1 MASRSSRYPSLLSA
15 ATLVAAIAAAL
26 LICRAAAAL
35 AAPGDL
41 DPSFSHDGKAMFWFP
56 GTAWAV
62 AVQPDGQIVIAG
74 PPSYDSYRDDFLL
87 QRVRPDGALD
97 WSFGEHGLVRTDFGN
112 SPDEAW
118 ALDVQRDGKIVAA
131 GESSGDFAVARYLPD
146 GTLDRSFS
154 QDGLAKTSLNG
165 RANDVAVQPD
175 GKIVL
180 AGFGYAGG
188 ESGEDFE
195 LARFNGN
202 GSLDDSFGDHGRVIL
217 DLSGR
222 DIAWGVALQADGK
235 LVAAG
240 DASMG
245 LGIARLLPDGT
256 LDPSFSDDGTVT
268 AQHGADGDG
277 ARGVALQPDG
287 KILVVAYGYL
297 PAPTYDRRRVIELVR
312 YQSDGELDPTF
323 SGGVVRTLI
332 GSGVFPRAL
341 GLEPDGKIVVAGE
354 GDGFEL
360 ARYDED
366 GALDTTFGDGG
377 TLRTDFWV
385 LPYLYG
391 LVPGAESLAIQ
402 PDGRIVAVGGTDY
415 PERSAIARYL
425 VARGPRDA
433 DADGV
438 DDGLDPCPS
447 RFGRSMGCPRFRRRV
462 SIQYFREY
470 DEFRGRLSSR
480 AFDCLREQRVA
491 VLRKR
496 PGPDRRIGRDL
507 TGTHGAWEVS
517 RYKPRGRYY
526 ARVDER
532 MNSSLGVCDADRSRI
547 VAFRR

>member
-1 MASRSSRYPSLLSA
+1 VTAGCIAVLILNGLA
-15 ATLVAAIAAAL
+15 ART
-26 LICRAAAAL
+26 L

-41 DPSFSHDGKAMFWFP
+41 DPTFSRDGKAMFWFP

-62 AVQPDGQIVIAG
+62 AVEPDGQIVIAG
-74 PPSYDSYRDDFLL
+74 PPSYDSDWNDFLL
-87 QRVRPDGALD
+87 QRLRADGTLD
-97 WSFGEHGLVRTDFGN
+97 RSFGDRGLVKTDFDH
-112 SPDEAW
+112 SPDEVW
-118 ALDVQRDGKIVAA
+118 ALAVEPDGKVVAA
-131 GESSGDFAVARYLPD
+131 GGSSGDFAVARYLPN
-146 GTLDRSFS
+146 GTLDDSFS
-154 QDGLAKTSLNG
+154 QDGLARPSFNG
-165 RANDVAVQPD
+165 RANDVAVQPN
-175 GKIVL
+175 GKIVV
-180 AGFGYAGG
+180 AGYGYAAGG
-188 ESGEDFE
+188 SGPDFE
-195 LARFNGN
+195 LARFNGS
-202 GSLDDSFGDHGRVIL
+202 GTLDDSFGDHGKVSL
-217 DLSGR
+217 DLAGR
-222 DIAWGVALQADGK
+222 DIAWGVALQADGR

-240 DASMG
+240 DAGRG

-256 LDPSFSDDGTVT
+256 PDPSFSDDGIVT
-268 AQHGADGDG
+268 ARYAADGDG
-277 ARGVALQPDG
+277 ARDVALQPDG

-297 PAPTYDRRRVIELVR
+297 PAPTYDRRRVIELAR
-312 YQSDGELDPTF
+312 YRSGGELDSTF
-323 SGGVVRTLI
+323 SGGVVSTLI

-360 ARYDED
+360 ARYEGD
-366 GALDTTFGDGG
+366 GALDTTFGYGG

-402 PDGRIVAVGGTDY
+402 PDGKIVAVGGTDY

-425 VARGPRDA
+425 VAQGPRDA

-438 DDGLDPCPS
+438 GDGLDPCPS
-447 RFGRSMGCPRFRRRV
+447 RFGSNTGCPHFRRRV

-470 DEFRGRLSSR
+470 DEFRGRLSSP

-491 VLRKR
+491 VFRKR

-517 RYKPRGRYY
+517 RYKPRGRYF
-526 ARVDER
+526 ARINER
-532 MNSSLGVCDADRSRI
+532 MDSSLGVCEADRSRI